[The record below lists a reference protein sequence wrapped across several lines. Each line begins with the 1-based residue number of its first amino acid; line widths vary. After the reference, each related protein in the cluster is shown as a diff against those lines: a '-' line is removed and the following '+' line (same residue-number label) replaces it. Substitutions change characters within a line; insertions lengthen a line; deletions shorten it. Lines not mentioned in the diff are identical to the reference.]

1 MAALN
6 PSFSPVSF
14 PTPLIGVVGKMG
26 NPANP
31 IKARNGKNGKDRKKP
46 ISFSGT
52 KDSDAHREIAERY
65 GASSTRGRLYSSVT
79 IETGSPGCKTSQRLT
94 SLDLDLICAAG
105 WSRHWGTSLIR
116 LKFGLDAGEYR
127 AVLRQFQR
135 LAMDTGD
142 RLQWGDPEL
151 TEFLATEALHGWLLD
166 RAFQGQGEWKRRCIF
181 LRNKLN
187 RESLE
192 ASSIIALKLGSNNA

>member
-6 PSFSPVSF
+6 LNSRPVYF
-14 PTPLIGVVGKMG
+14 PAALIAAAGKTG

-31 IKARNGKNGKDRKKP
+31 INTRNGKNGKGRKQP

-105 WSRHWGTSLIR
+105 LSRHWGTSLIR
-116 LKFGLDAGEYR
+116 LKYGLDPTVYR
-127 AVLRQFQR
+127 SVLRQWQHI
-135 LAMDTGD
+135 ATDTGD
-142 RLQWGDPEL
+142 RLQWPDREL
-151 TEFLATEALHGWLLD
+151 TAFLAEDVLLGWLLD
-166 RAFQGQGEWKRRCIF
+166 RAFQGKGEWKRRCIF

-187 RESLE
+187 MESLE
-192 ASSIIALKLGSNNA
+192 AASIMALKLGGR

>member
-52 KDSDAHREIAERY
+52 KDSDAHRDLSEWYASAITHGVIYSSLTIE
-65 GASSTRGRLYSSVT
+65 SSTPSG
-79 IETGSPGCKTSQRLT
+79 KTSLRLNGR
-94 SLDLDLICAAG
+94 DIDVIIAAG
-105 WSRHWGTSLIR
+105 LSKHWGASLIR
-116 LKFGLDAGEYR
+116 LKYGLDPTVYR
-127 AVLRQFQR
+127 LVLRQWR
-135 LAMDTGD
+135 DMATDTGD
-142 RLQWGDPEL
+142 RLQWPDREL
-151 TEFLATEALHGWLLD
+151 TAFLAEDVLLGWLLD
-166 RAFQGQGEWKRRCIF
+166 RAFQGKGEWKRRCIF

-187 RESLE
+187 TESLE
-192 ASSIIALKLGSNNA
+192 AASIMALKLGCR